1 MCFRGQQT
9 DFSNVNWPKTELIVN
24 FVCLVCVLIA
34 GIIESTNMWRWDYS
48 RGSPLNYNGGI
59 QNNGRYGAYGR
70 RYGGMYGMMGGYN
83 RGMGLTQGLQFN
95 SYCMQYPRECQ
106 AYMSMLAGYNTYF
119 GKCTAIFTVTFET

>member
-1 MCFRGQQT
+1 VLQLI
-9 DFSNVNWPKTELIVN
+9 FSNVNWPKTELIVN

-119 GKCTAIFTVTFET
+119 GK